1 MAGHSK
7 WAQIKRTKAVVDAKR
22 GAVFTRLGREI
33 MVAARSGADPAG
45 NFQLRTAIEKAKAA
59 GVPNANIER
68 AIAKGSGQGAG
79 GGDQFEAVRY
89 EGYGP
94 GGVAV
99 LVEAFTDNRNR
110 TAADLRLAFSKH
122 GGKLGETGCVGYLFE
137 HRSVVRLQPRPWS
150 DEQLLEELLAL
161 EDAGGPSVLAY
172 ALISINPAE
181 AEAELIAGFSDL
193 QALQEALQQRGLAPQ
208 SWEHRWI
215 PQNACSLDAI
225 EPLRQCLK
233 LLDALEAL
241 DDVRSVASNL
251 EADDNLI
258 RSLEN
263 HSESA

>member
-33 MVAARSGADPAG
+33 MVAARAGSDPAG

-59 GVPNANIER
+59 GVPNANIDR
-68 AIAKGSGQGAG
+68 AIAKGSGQGQG
-79 GGDQFEAVRY
+79 GGEQFEEVRY

-122 GGKLGETGCVGYLFE
+122 GGKLGETGCVGYLLE
-137 HRSVVRLQPRPWS
+137 HLV
-150 DEQLLEELLAL
+150 AL
-161 EDAGGPSVLAY
+161 ESDGGPGVLGY
-172 ALISINPAE
+172 ALGDPTGAE
-181 AEAELIAGFSDL
+181 VFAGFAALESL
-193 QALQEALQQRGLAPQ
+193 QDGLRHRGLTVV

-215 PQNACSLDAI
+215 PLTACELKDP
-225 EPLRQCLK
+225 EQLMLCLR
-233 LLDALEAL
+233 LLDALEGL

-251 EADDNLI
+251 EADPAL
-258 RSLEN
+258 LEGRL
-263 HSESA
+263 S